1 MLGSA
6 FGLAQTGQKAHV
18 LSGKSRSKAA
28 LVGTKKAGMGTRLP
42 ILHCSAKIKILERL
56 CVHCKYHE
64 MDGSQSISCRT
75 LFYSWFIIAWSLNIV
90 LSLFYIKVKCSPP
103 IYLASFYHNSY
114 RFLSP
119 HRSRLPSN
127 ILFLPLFAIPTF
139 TDIKSAT
146 HPPSTSSSFPSDYS
160 LRLRLSSPLNIA
172 IGIIY

>member
-160 LRLRLSSPLNIA
+160 LRLRLSPPLNTS